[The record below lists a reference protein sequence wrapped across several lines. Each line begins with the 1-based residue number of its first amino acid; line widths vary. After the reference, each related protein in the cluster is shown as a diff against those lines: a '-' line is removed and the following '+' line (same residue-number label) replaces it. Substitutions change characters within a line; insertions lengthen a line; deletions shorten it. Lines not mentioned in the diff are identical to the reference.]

1 MPHHY
6 YCTTNCGGWQDMKG
20 EKMNNFTKSPDLKKS
35 VNYGTIELPR
45 MRTIDEAYA
54 EIKSLDN
61 HTAITKNFIRT
72 LIVSGKVPSIKAGRK
87 YLVNIE
93 TLLSY
98 LYEGEYKT
106 ETLCIGKVRPISDTI
121 NRKWGV
127 K

>member
-1 MPHHY
+1 MVGK
-6 YCTTNCGGWQDMKG
+6 TSKG
-20 EKMNNFTKSPDLKKS
+20 ENMSKFTKISDLKMN
-35 VNYGTIELPR
+35 VNCGTIELPR

-72 LIVSGKVPSIKAGRK
+72 LIVSGKVPSVMAGRK

-98 LYEGEYKT
+98 LYKGDSKIAN
-106 ETLCIGKVRPISDTI
+106 LNVGKVRPISDT
-121 NRKWGV
+121 NRKWDV